1 MTAHLTTQLLAK
13 YDINGP
19 RYTSYPTAAQF
30 HSGYQAPQFLD
41 TASSNQRSESPL
53 SLYFHI
59 PFCHSICYYCACNKI
74 VTRDTGQ
81 ASRYLQYLYKE
92 IALLDQLGWQQRP
105 ISQLHF
111 GGGTPTF
118 LNDEQLEALMNK
130 IGEHYQLLDDD
141 QGEYSIELDPRT
153 IDTQRLALLRKLG
166 FNRVSLGIQDFDP
179 DVQAAINR
187 RQDFLAISEQM
198 QELRSLGFHSINFDL
213 IYGLPFQNEK
223 TVQQTLEKVLELSP
237 DRISCY
243 NYAHLPHRFK
253 SQRSIDRQQ
262 LPTPGEKISLINT
275 VINTLT
281 EAGYVFV
288 GMDHFVKP
296 DDSLARALQSDTLQ
310 RNFQGYSLN
319 LAEDMLSLGVSSI
332 SDLGNSYSQNY
343 RKLEDY
349 YQALDTNQLPIE
361 HGVELTA
368 EDSMRKDIIQ
378 QITCHRQ
385 INIPQIEQRYT
396 LDFKQHFQ
404 QALDRLQP
412 LVADGIVIIDSEHIR
427 VTDTGHHF
435 LRHIAMA
442 FDEYFGTEA
451 TPVQYSKAL

>member
-1 MTAHLTTQLLAK
+1 MNVQLTQKLLGK

-30 HSGYQAPQFLD
+30 NKRFTRDQFINTATSGD
-41 TASSNQRSESPL
+41 RGNSPL

-81 ASRYLQYLYKE
+81 AATYLEYLYKE
-92 IALLDQLGWQQRP
+92 MQLLDPLNWQDRP
-105 ISQLHF
+105 ITQLHF
-111 GGGTPTF
+111 GGGTPSF
-118 LNDEQLEALMNK
+118 LSDNQLEALMGR
-130 IGEHYQLLDDD
+130 IGEHYQLLDND

-153 IDTQRLALLRKLG
+153 IDGHRLTVLRNLG
-166 FNRVSLGIQDFDP
+166 FNRASLGIQDFDP
-179 DVQAAINR
+179 EVHTAINR

-198 QELRSLGFHSINFDL
+198 QELHRLGFHSINFDL

-223 TVQQTLEKVLELSP
+223 TVQQTLDKVLELSP

-253 SQRSIDRQQ
+253 SQRSIDRQR
-262 LPTPGEKISLINT
+262 LPSPSEKISLINT
-275 VINTLT
+275 VIHKLT
-281 EAGYVFV
+281 DAGYVFV

-296 DDSLARALQSDTLQ
+296 DDSLARALHEDKLQ

-332 SDLGNSYSQNY
+332 SDLGNAYSQNY
-343 RKLEDY
+343 RQLEDY
-349 YQALDTNQLPIE
+349 YQALDNGKLPIE
-361 HGVELTA
+361 HGVELSA
-368 EDSMRKDIIQ
+368 EDHLRKDIIQ
-378 QITCHRQ
+378 QITCHRK
-385 INIPQIEQRYT
+385 INIPQIELRYG

-404 QALDRLQP
+404 LALDKLKP
-412 LVADGIVIIDSEHIR
+412 LVSDGIVIIGPDSIY
-427 VTDTGHHF
+427 VTDTGDLF
-435 LRHIAMA
+435 LRHIAMV
-442 FDEYFGTEA
+442 FDEYLGSEA
-451 TPVQYSKAL
+451 IPVQYSKAI